1 MENAPGGCKKWF
13 LFISEINNRCKKAG
27 YTTSDAE
34 LHLLRS
40 LYETPAAPA
49 APAPPIE
56 HQYQQQLQYQQQQQ
70 LQYQQHAPEAPAAP
84 ALEHNQRR
92 QYDANDIIEHHVKF
106 IINNIK
112 KDNVTEEDRA
122 AFSSLFQMVM
132 NGDSGSFT
140 DLTTRLNGDDKQF
153 TVAEGTDEEKMIE
166 DFFDNASQ
174 CKFYSRLLR
183 LRFRN
188 HVFRETQTNR
198 KIKFQI

>member
-49 APAPPIE
+49 PPIE
-56 HQYQQQLQYQQQQQ
+56 HQYQQQ

-84 ALEHNQRR
+84 ALEYQQQQKNLEP
-92 QYDANDIIEHHVKF
+92 YDVNYIIEYVKF

-112 KDNVTEEDRA
+112 KDNVTEEDRD

-174 CKFYSRLLR
+174 CKFY
-183 LRFRN
+183 FR
-188 HVFRETQTNR
+188 
-198 KIKFQI
+198 